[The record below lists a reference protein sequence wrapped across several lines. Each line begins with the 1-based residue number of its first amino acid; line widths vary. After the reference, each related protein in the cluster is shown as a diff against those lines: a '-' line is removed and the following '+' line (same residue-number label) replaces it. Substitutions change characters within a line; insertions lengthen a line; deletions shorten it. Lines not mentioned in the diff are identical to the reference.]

1 MSTAVSTHHHSIN
14 PIAAATAVAV
24 LLGGAAVVGVA
35 MSQSDDPAAPSAPRA
50 TSQLEPNPPSRVG
63 QGDFTQPQNA
73 PEHRDTFRGGGHTE
87 VGIP

>member
-63 QGDFTQPQNA
+63 QGDFAA
-73 PEHRDTFRGGGHTE
+73 PERGGQSLDTLKGGHSTI
-87 VGIP
+87 GFP

>member
-35 MSQSDDPAAPSAPRA
+35 MTQSDDPAASLAPRA
-50 TSQLEPNPPSRVG
+50 TAQLEPNPASRVG
-63 QGDFTQPQNA
+63 RGDFA
-73 PEHRDTFRGGGHTE
+73 PPEPSGQSLDTLKGGHSTI
-87 VGIP
+87 GFP

>member
-35 MSQSDDPAAPSAPRA
+35 ISQSDDPAAPSAPRA

-63 QGDFTQPQNA
+63 QGDFA
-73 PEHRDTFRGGGHTE
+73 PSEPSGQSLDTLKGGHTTI
-87 VGIP
+87 GFP

>member
-35 MSQSDDPAAPSAPRA
+35 MTQSDDPAASLAPRA
-50 TSQLEPNPPSRVG
+50 TAQLAPNSPTRVG
-63 QGDFTQPQNA
+63 RGDFA
-73 PEHRDTFRGGGHTE
+73 PPEPSGQSLDTLKGGHSTI
-87 VGIP
+87 GFP